1 MMPPPP
7 NTFVSMGA
15 TINKE
20 PLSPPGPESS
30 VDTDDISP
38 GVWVCGGY
46 NQPGTHGSTK
56 VVMPSPA
63 QGLEAKAW
71 ERGKTTALCHPCD
84 WGR

>member
-56 VVMPSPA
+56 VVIAKPCPRSGGPGMGERKDNSSVPS
-63 QGLEAKAW
+63 L
-71 ERGKTTALCHPCD
+71 
-84 WGR
+84 